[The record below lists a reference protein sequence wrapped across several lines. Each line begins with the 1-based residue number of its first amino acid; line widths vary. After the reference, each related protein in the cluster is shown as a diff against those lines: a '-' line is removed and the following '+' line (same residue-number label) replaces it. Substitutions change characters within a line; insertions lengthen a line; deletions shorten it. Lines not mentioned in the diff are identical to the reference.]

1 MQTSSNKPQASRW
14 QRLSP
19 GLRITWIIWTLLLI
33 LLAAGTFLFQLAV
46 KTPKV
51 SITLSVGQSAEV
63 TVWRPWAHSTQFALE
78 FKRNPDQTRPE
89 LGEWVTPA
97 VPANGPSA
105 PSLVFSKPGDTVK
118 ILVEVA
124 SQQTPLS
131 ALPATSSDNNSS
143 TVERPLTPSSSND
156 NPSEL
161 TWSSAAQSAV
171 TQAAGKSRYRFT
183 VQEVGPHLQGEQ
195 VQLLLVPPL
204 NFKSAQPGYDWLW
217 PLFFWP
223 TFAALLAVFGAIL
236 LWLSWRQLKT
246 QPIALNT

>member
-1 MQTSSNKPQASRW
+1 MQPTQPQIPQSRW
-14 QRLSP
+14 QRLSS
-19 GLRITWIIWTLLLI
+19 GLKSMWIAWITLSI
-33 LLAAGTFLFQLAV
+33 LLAACTLLFQLAV
-46 KTPKV
+46 YTPQLPIV
-51 SITLSVGQSAEV
+51 LNTGQRAEI
-63 TVWRPWAHSTQFALE
+63 TVWRPWSHPAKFELQ
-78 FKRNPDQTRPE
+78 FKRNPGQARPE

-97 VPANGPSA
+97 APANEPSA
-105 PSLVFSKPGDTVK
+105 PSLVFSKPGDPVK

-124 SQQTPLS
+124 GQQTPLS

-143 TVERPLTPSSSND
+143 TVERPLAPSSTND

-161 TWSSAAQSAV
+161 VWPSATQSAV
-171 TQAAGKSRYRFT
+171 TQAAGKSQYRFT
-183 VQEVGPHLQGEQ
+183 VQEVGSHLQGEQ

-246 QPIALNT
+246 QPTALNT